1 MKKKTLVFDLDGTL
15 LNDNGTISNDV
26 IDIIKEISRENQ
38 IIYATGRSY
47 IGLPRSIEPI
57 MNCASYIITSNGT
70 SILKRNGEICYTDWI
85 SNDIAISFLKQI
97 ENSQLFAEIL
107 INGKWHI
114 DEKLILKAPQIGLT
128 TELINYIRNTRITHN
143 GLLEFL
149 QKGKEPVEKITVN
162 LSIEN
167 RLKEKCA
174 ISLAAQKMNLKCW
187 TDKAHKI
194 DVYNAGTSKGKAL
207 QYLDSV
213 GKIELSNT
221 ICFGNDVND
230 LEMFRVCKISI
241 CMPEAIDEVKRVA
254 SYALKKTT
262 KNRIIDAFDILEVN
276 AIIE

>member
-1 MKKKTLVFDLDGTL
+1 MKKKTFVFDLDGTL
-15 LNDNGTISNDV
+15 LNDDGTISNDV
-26 IDIIKEISRENQ
+26 IDIIKEISREKQ

-47 IGLPRSIEPI
+47 VGLPRSLEPI
-57 MNCASYIITSNGT
+57 MSYASYIITSNGT
-70 SILKRNGEICYTDWI
+70 SIIKRNGEICYTDWI
-85 SNDIAISFLKQI
+85 SNDIATSFLKQI
-97 ENSQLFAEIL
+97 ENGQLFAEIL

-114 DEKLILKAPQIGLT
+114 DEKMILNASKIGLS
-128 TELINYIRNTRITHN
+128 TELINYISKTRITHN
-143 GLLEFL
+143 DLFEFL
-149 QKGKEPVEKITVN
+149 QKGKESIEKITVN
-162 LSIEN
+162 LPIEN
-167 RLKEKCA
+167 RLAEKCTIGLTA
-174 ISLAAQKMNLKCW
+174 EKMNLKCW

-194 DVYNAGTSKGKAL
+194 DIYNADTSKGKAL

-230 LEMFRVCKISI
+230 LEMFRACRISI

-262 KNRIIDAFDILEVN
+262 TNRIIDAFDILKVN